1 MLHRKG
7 FCLRCTA
14 FSCPTQSRVLTN
26 ALLQNWHWCFLTLLE
41 ARRNLK
47 TKGGGTVLEDGFAI
61 TPFQSPAV
69 RKKKSICLKPINAP
83 EKLRTLVRI
92 QQIGSTFY
100 SKTPVQWQ
108 FWLIFYNTTTK
119 GFHPTLTKVMCIWHG
134 HRKRLGPGH
143 QLTNETEPVHR
154 ITQQNTYSR
163 KWGCSMLCHWQHLTQ
178 APELWMCSLQVNC
191 RHTIHLRVVFLSFFQ
206 LQTRHRPLRGPMGE
220 DANSMLWWRAVRTKQ
235 YAELPTQGPRVLP
248 EHNNT
253 WSILDRHD
261 PLSICNSKTGIVSLI
276 NT

>member
-1 MLHRKG
+1 MSHTIPGVNKRS
-7 FCLRCTA
+7 A
-14 FSCPTQSRVLTN
+14 
-26 ALLQNWHWCFLTLLE
+26 AELTLMFSHSPGSSKKLE
-41 ARRNLK
+41 NKRRWHCPWRWIRNYSFPV
-47 TKGGGTVLEDGFAI
+47 TSCE
-61 TPFQSPAV
+61 
-69 RKKKSICLKPINAP
+69 KKKINLLETHKRSRKAV
-83 EKLRTLVRI
+83 RTLVRI

-100 SKTPVQWQ
+100 SKTPVQCQ

-143 QLTNETEPVHR
+143 QLTNETEPVDR

-235 YAELPTQGPRVLP
+235 YAELPTANSRSASPARTQQYLVNPRQ
-248 EHNNT
+248 T
-253 WSILDRHD
+253 W
-261 PLSICNSKTGIVSLI
+261 PTVNSQ
-276 NT
+276 